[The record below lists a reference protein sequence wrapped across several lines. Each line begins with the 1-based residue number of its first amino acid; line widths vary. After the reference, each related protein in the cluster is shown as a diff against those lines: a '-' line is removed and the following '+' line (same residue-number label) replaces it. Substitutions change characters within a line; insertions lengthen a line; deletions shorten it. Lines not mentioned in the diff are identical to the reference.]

1 MYGYPYFHSDDV
13 VLNDAYRIAVGD
25 LAGNVVPYRGGLLE
39 KEEFCLLAG
48 LDYTQPWTQ
57 GTAINVWYALAFARP
72 RAL

>member
-48 LDYTQPWTQ
+48 WITLSPGRGIPPQRLVR
-57 GTAINVWYALAFARP
+57 ARLRRP
-72 RAL
+72 RPL